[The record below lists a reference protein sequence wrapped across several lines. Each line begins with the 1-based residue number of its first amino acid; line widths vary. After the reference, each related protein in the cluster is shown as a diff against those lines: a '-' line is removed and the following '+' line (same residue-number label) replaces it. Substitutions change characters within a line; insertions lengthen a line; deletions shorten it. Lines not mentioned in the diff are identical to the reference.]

1 MYSGDSASQRGV
13 ERFERQRG
21 RSLSHVPRRIV
32 FLLVRPHYHFRYHIH
47 FHFRPTHRC
56 FGDGRSVAGC
66 AGRCQH
72 LWVSKDVCMYVCMYE
87 QRYRQAVRDSQ
98 ESLCILLSEEMDLQ
112 LQQQVV
118 LHTYIVH
125 TYIHIYSNR
134 NGLCN
139 VSQILS
145 NKMHSLFVSIA
156 KAYASE
162 QTNMLIE
169 AHSFLKEV
177 LGSAIYL

>member
-1 MYSGDSASQRGV
+1 MYSTV
-13 ERFERQRG
+13 G
-21 RSLSHVPRRIV
+21 RNGSTIAATGS
-32 FLLVRPHYHFRYHIH
+32 
-47 FHFRPTHRC
+47 
-56 FGDGRSVAGC
+56 S
-66 AGRCQH
+66 
-72 LWVSKDVCMYVCMYE
+72 
-87 QRYRQAVRDSQ
+87 
-98 ESLCILLSEEMDLQ
+98 
-112 LQQQVV
+112 
-118 LHTYIVH
+118 TYIVH
-125 TYIHIYSNR
+125 TFIHTYSNR